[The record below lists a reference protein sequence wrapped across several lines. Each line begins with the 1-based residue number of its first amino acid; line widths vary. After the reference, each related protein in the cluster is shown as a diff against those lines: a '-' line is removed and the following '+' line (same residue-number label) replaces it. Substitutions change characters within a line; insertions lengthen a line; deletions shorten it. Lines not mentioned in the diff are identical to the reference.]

1 MEQAL
6 MMVGV
11 WSAAIYAVIEAVW
24 RVPGVRD
31 HPGWA
36 RVQPLMPLV
45 LGGVT
50 GPVVVDAL
58 VEQVGWAG
66 EVGVGAAVLV
76 GVGAGALAASGYSAN
91 KQTLR
96 GKDRRITGEG

>member
-11 WSAAIYAVIEAVW
+11 WSAAIYAVIEAMG

-36 RVQPLMPLV
+36 RAQPLMPLV

-58 VEQVGWAG
+58 AQQVGWAG

-96 GKDRRITGEG
+96 GKDRRIGTP